1 MRLQPYV
8 AAGEGVI
15 EKYVFHHYEVRHRF
29 YNLLLGKEFWGT
41 LFGHIGD
48 GWLDEMVSNYKFML
62 TSLWLQVIFF
72 VLFFNKSNKTLAAY
86 NDLAK
91 ASNGETV

>member
-1 MRLQPYV
+1 MAVHHDFSALRLQPYV

-48 GWLDEMVSNYKFML
+48 GWLDEIVRIFVFMFKCFCLLLKF
-62 TSLWLQVIFF
+62 IFS
-72 VLFFNKSNKTLAAY
+72 FFILKTI
-86 NDLAK
+86 K
-91 ASNGETV
+91 KKK